1 MSSGRV
7 EPDPRFRSRRLV
19 AARTAPGASSPDG
32 PSDRTCSSAWAEPP
46 ESAGR
51 RLLERG
57 KGVRTRAEKGSP
69 RGKGVRTRKQ
79 RLLACSAENPGFPFD
94 MADTRA
100 AEPVDF
106 GRSLAVRINR
116 IAPKS
121 RFSREQSAAHL
132 VRVRTVDGNR
142 VGGPIEP
149 IGCYSMLVSSVAW
162 PCGATVA
169 AVETVVVVAGR

>member
-51 RLLERG
+51 RLLE
-57 KGVRTRAEKGSP
+57 